1 METTITRSYV
11 STARM
16 SHADWLAARQGGIG
30 GSDAAA
36 LVLTPDVYKW
46 HRPIDVYRSKVY
58 EIEED
63 TENLPCRM
71 GHYLEPFVADLFTEA
86 TGYRVHRWNRM
97 MHSSEYPWALANI
110 DRKLRGCNRGL
121 EIKTCSAYRDS
132 KFTDE
137 LFPPEYYVQIQ
148 HYMAVT
154 GWDTWYLAA
163 LIGNKRFV
171 WYTVPRNEDD
181 ICEIMAR
188 EEEFWSIIIRRDE
201 EEAESWA

>member
-1 METTITRSYV
+1 METTTTRSYV

-63 TENLPCRM
+63 AENLPCRM

-86 TGYRVHRWNRM
+86 TGFRVHRWNRM
-97 MHSSEYPWALANI
+97 IHSSEYPWALANI

-171 WYTVPRNEDD
+171 WYKVPRNEDD
-181 ICEIMAR
+181 IREIMAR
-188 EEEFWSIIIRRDE
+188 EEEFWSIIIRKDE

>member
-71 GHYLEPFVADLFTEA
+71 GHYLEPFVADLFTEE
-86 TGYRVHRWNRM
+86 TGFRVHRWNRM

-171 WYTVPRNEDD
+171 WYKVPRNEDD

>member
-1 METTITRSYV
+1 MDTTITRSYV

-36 LVLTPDVYKW
+36 LVLTTDVYKW

-63 TENLPCRM
+63 VENLPCRM
-71 GHYLEPFVADLFTEA
+71 GHYLEPFVADLFTEE
-86 TGYRVHRWNRM
+86 TGFRVHRWNRM
-97 MHSSEYPWALANI
+97 MRSSEYPWALANI
-110 DRKLRGCNRGL
+110 DRKLRGYSRGL

-171 WYTVPRNEDD
+171 WYKVPRNEDD
-181 ICEIMAR
+181 IREIMAR
-188 EEEFWSIIIRRDE
+188 EEEFWSIIIRKDE

>member
-71 GHYLEPFVADLFTEA
+71 GHYLEPFVADLFTEE
-86 TGYRVHRWNRM
+86 TGFRVHRWNRM

-154 GWDTWYLAA
+154 GWNTWYLAA

-171 WYTVPRNEDD
+171 WYKVPRNEDD